1 MEIGRRCIVR
11 RKRSVL
17 YEVSV
22 LRDFAHILAAQ
33 EIRLRFS
40 SHVGRANLFRVDVI
54 NAAIG
59 MVERTILVG
68 LFIVV
73 PLGALSGD
81 RRCRFIAVD
90 PHVASQ
96 FHLMC
101 GRIVL
106 RVIGVDVCVAHVN
119 GDVVPRCGHPVF
131 IRSLP
136 G

>member
-54 NAAIG
+54 NAAISK
-59 MVERTILVG
+59 VERSIVAG
-68 LFIVV
+68 LFIVA
-73 PLGALSGD
+73 PPGGLSGD
-81 RRCRFIAVD
+81 RSCRFIPVD
-90 PHVASQ
+90 PYVASQ
-96 FHLMC
+96 FHFVR